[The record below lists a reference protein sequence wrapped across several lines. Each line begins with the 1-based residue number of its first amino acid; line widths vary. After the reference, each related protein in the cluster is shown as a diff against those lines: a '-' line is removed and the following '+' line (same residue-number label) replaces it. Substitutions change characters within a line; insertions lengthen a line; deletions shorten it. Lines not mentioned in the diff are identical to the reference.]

1 MNITDQHLVGI
12 LYNYYLD
19 SETNVKYN
27 IRWDVYLTSKGYTRE
42 YVTMMYKTGD
52 QRQRILANARD
63 KAERLKE
70 SKLWKVL
77 K

>member
-1 MNITDQHLVGI
+1 MNITDQHLVDI

-63 KAERLKE
+63 KAERLKG